1 MVSGSKSLSKM
12 ISKTIAEIF
21 RDIAK
26 ILEIKGDPNI
36 FRARAYER
44 AARNIESLSEDI
56 QDLINE
62 NRLTE
67 IPGVGND
74 LAQKIIEITKT
85 GKLKFLEELKKSIPE
100 GLLELLHI
108 PSVGPKHAK
117 LFYDELGIK
126 SIKELEEFARKG
138 KLLELEGIK
147 KKTVENILKGIA
159 LLKKGRERMD
169 LAQAINTADKIIQS
183 LKNNPYLQKISACG
197 SLRRMKETVRDID
210 ILAVSDNPDKIMDA
224 FLRLPFVKDVRAKG
238 LTKSSV
244 ITKEGAQIDL
254 RVVEERNFGA
264 ALIYFTGSKNFN
276 IKLRQLAI
284 KKKLKINEYGVF
296 KVPAAGGSASG
307 GKGDQEAYLCGE
319 SEEEVFAS
327 LGLQFIQP
335 ELREDG
341 GEIELSAQG
350 KLPQLLTLKDIK
362 GDLHAHSQYSD
373 GRNSIFEMAKAA
385 RGLGYEYLN
394 MSDHS
399 QSLKVAGGL
408 SVEDLKIKRAEIN
421 KLNSPDKIGIPAL
434 GREKLKDFKIFFGA
448 EVDID
453 SSGKMDYPDDILAEF
468 DIVIAAIHTG
478 FKQAKQQITK
488 RLVRACKNKNVDIIA
503 HPTGKLWGTRDP
515 YEIDFEEFFKAA
527 SDYGIV
533 LEVSAY
539 PLRLDLNDVNCRK
552 AKEKGIKMA
561 VSTDSHNTDQLK
573 FMPLGVAT
581 ARRGWLTKDDVIN
594 SLSGDE
600 LLNFFTR

>member
-1 MVSGSKSLSKM
+1 M

-26 ILEIKGDPNI
+26 ILEIKGENV
-36 FRARAYER
+36 FRVRAYER
-44 AARNIESLSEDI
+44 AARNIEFLSEDI

-67 IPGVGND
+67 IPGVGDD

-85 GKLKFLEELKKSIPE
+85 GKLKFFEELKKSIPE
-100 GLLELLHI
+100 GLLELLRV

-117 LFYDELGIK
+117 LFYDRLGIK
-126 SIKELEEFARKG
+126 NIKELEESAGKG

-159 LLKKGRERMD
+159 LLKKGRGRMD
-169 LAQAINTADKIIQS
+169 LANAINTADKVIQP
-183 LKNNPYLQKISACG
+183 LKSNPYLQKISACG

-210 ILAVSDNPDKIMDA
+210 ILVVSDNPDKIMDA
-224 FLRLPFVKDVRAKG
+224 FLRLPLVKDVRAKG
-238 LTKSSV
+238 PTKSSV

-254 RVVEERNFGA
+254 RVVKEKNFGA

-296 KVPAAGGSASG
+296 KVSAVGGSASG
-307 GKGDQEAYLCGE
+307 GKGNQEAYLCGE

-335 ELREDG
+335 ELREDL

-362 GDLHAHSQYSD
+362 GELHAHSQYSD
-373 GRNSIFEMAKAA
+373 GQNSIFEMAKAA
-385 RGLGYEYLN
+385 LGLGYEYLN

-408 SVEDLKIKRAEIN
+408 SVRDLKIKRAEIN
-421 KLNSPDKIGIPAL
+421 KLNS
-434 GREKLKDFKIFFGA
+434 KLKDFRIFFGS

-453 SSGKMDYPDDILAEF
+453 SGGKLDYPDNILAEF
-468 DIVIAAIHTG
+468 DIVTAAIHTG
-478 FKQAKQQITK
+478 FKQSKQQITK

-561 VSTDSHNTDQLK
+561 VSTDSHNIDQLK
-573 FMPLGVAT
+573 FMPLGIAT

-594 SLSGDE
+594 TLSADE
-600 LLNFFTR
+600 LLKFLRK

>member
-1 MVSGSKSLSKM
+1 MA
-12 ISKTIAEIF
+12 SKTISDIF
-21 RDIAK
+21 RAIAK
-26 ILEIKGDPNI
+26 ILEIRGENV

-62 NRLTE
+62 NRLSE
-67 IPGVGND
+67 IPGVGKD

-85 GKLKFLEELKKSIPE
+85 GKLEFFEELKRSIPE
-100 GLLELLHI
+100 GLLDLLNI

-117 LFYDELGIK
+117 LFYDKLKVK
-126 SIKELEEFARKG
+126 SVKELEESARAG
-138 KLLELEGIK
+138 KLLGLEGVK
-147 KKTVENILKGIA
+147 EKTVLNILKGIA
-159 LLKKGRERMD
+159 LFKKGRERMD
-169 LAQAINTADKIIQS
+169 LAKALKAADEFIKP
-183 LKNNPYLQKISACG
+183 LKKNPCALKISACG
-197 SLRRMKETVRDID
+197 SLRRMQETVGDID
-210 ILAVSDNPDKIMDA
+210 ILAVSAYPDKIMDA
-224 FLRLPFVKDVRAKG
+224 FLRLPDIKDVSAKG
-238 LTKSSV
+238 LSKSSV

-254 RVVEERNFGA
+254 RIVEEKSFGA
-264 ALIYFTGSKNFN
+264 AMIYFTGSKNFN

-284 KKKLKINEYGVF
+284 KKNLKVNEYGVF
-296 KVPAAGGSASG
+296 KVSKAGR
-307 GKGDQEAYLCGE
+307 ETYLCGKN
-319 SEEEVFAS
+319 EEEVFTS
-327 LGLQFIQP
+327 LCLQFIEP
-335 ELREDG
+335 ELREDR
-341 GEIELSAQG
+341 GEIELAARDM
-350 KLPQLLTLKDIK
+350 LPRLLTLKDIR

-373 GRNSIFEMAKAA
+373 GQNSILEMAKAA
-385 RGLGYEYLN
+385 RDLGYEYLN

-408 SVEDLKIKRAEIN
+408 SIEDLKIKRAEIN
-421 KLNSPDKIGIPAL
+421 ELNS
-434 GREKLKDFKIFFGA
+434 RMKDFRIFFAA

-453 SSGKMDYPDDILAEF
+453 SEGALDYPDNILAEF

-478 FKQAKQQITK
+478 FKQSKQQITK

-539 PLRLDLNDVNCRK
+539 PLRLDLNDINCRR
-552 AKEKGIKMA
+552 AKEKGIKLA
-561 VSTDSHNTDQLK
+561 VSTDSHTTDQLK
-573 FMPLGVAT
+573 CMSLGVAT

-594 SLSGDE
+594 TLSADE
-600 LLNFFTR
+600 LLKFFKI

>member
-1 MVSGSKSLSKM
+1 MVSGPKSLSKM

-408 SVEDLKIKRAEIN
+408 SREDLKIKRAEIN

>member
-1 MVSGSKSLSKM
+1 M

-26 ILEIKGDPNI
+26 ILEIKGENV
-36 FRARAYER
+36 FRVRAYER
-44 AARNIESLSEDI
+44 AAQNIEFLSEDI

-67 IPGVGND
+67 IPGVGDD

-85 GKLKFLEELKKSIPE
+85 GKLKFFEELKKSIPE
-100 GLLELLHI
+100 GLLELLNV

-117 LFYDELGIK
+117 LFYDKLGIRGV
-126 SIKELEEFARKG
+126 KELEEFARRG

-169 LAQAINTADKIIQS
+169 LAQAINTADKFIQP

-210 ILAVSDNPDKIMDA
+210 ILVVSDNPDKIMDA
-224 FLRLPFVKDVRAKG
+224 FLRLPLVKDVRAKG

-254 RVVEERNFGA
+254 RVVEEKNFGA

-296 KVPAAGGSASG
+296 RVSSVGVRLPDGKGSASG
-307 GKGDQEAYLCGE
+307 GKGNQEAYLCGE

-327 LGLQFIQP
+327 LGLQFIEP
-335 ELREDG
+335 ELREDL

-350 KLPQLLTLKDIK
+350 KLPQLLTLKDLK

-373 GRNSIFEMAKAA
+373 GQNSIFEMAKAA
-385 RGLGYEYLN
+385 LELGYEYLN
-394 MSDHS
+394 LSDHS

-408 SVEDLKIKRAEIN
+408 SVRDLKIKRTEIN
-421 KLNSPDKIGIPAL
+421 KLNS
-434 GREKLKDFKIFFGA
+434 KLKDFRILFGS

-453 SSGKMDYPDDILAEF
+453 SGGKLDYPDNILAEF
-468 DIVIAAIHTG
+468 DIVTAAIHTG
-478 FKQAKQQITK
+478 FKQSKQQITK
-488 RLVRACKNKNVDIIA
+488 RLVKACKNKNVDIIA

-561 VSTDSHNTDQLK
+561 VSTDSHNIDQLK

-581 ARRGWLTKDDVIN
+581 ARRGWLTKDDVVN
-594 SLSGDE
+594 SLSRDG
-600 LLNFFTR
+600 LLKLFKR

>member
-12 ISKTIAEIF
+12 ISKT
-21 RDIAK
+21 IAK

-394 MSDHS
+394 MSDHY

-552 AKEKGIKMA
+552 AKEKGIKLA
-561 VSTDSHNTDQLK
+561 VSTDSHTADQLK
-573 FMPLGVAT
+573 CMSLGVAT

-594 SLSGDE
+594 TLSGDE
-600 LLNFFTR
+600 QIGRA